1 MSKPKHS
8 RYNRYST
15 DVSDLPSDP
24 SSMIV
29 NISSKEQLSGD
40 SGIPSNSPSIEDD
53 VLYREVHTR
62 MFPFAHI
69 LEQLVNK
76 NPDLPKTKSLLDIL
90 KNNAKTSLETLK
102 KCEEVL
108 NNCLGQHLQL
118 RPPKIEGVT
127 IEKVHENGEQK
138 ICVSW
143 KKIPY
148 VGMTY
153 CVQVLC
159 MKKVIDTPYFVV
171 NNNNPHFFIPSP
183 HPAERYSVDLWAQNE
198 DGYCGEKVRSDE
210 IMICHQLGP
219 VLINEHKQ
227 LRPGYDVYEG
237 FLEGGSPNKEK
248 VAVKIISVPDTK
260 KLHREINNM
269 QTLISHPNTV
279 LYRNSGQIK
288 GLGNRSYIVME
299 LCEIGTLYELSGK
312 QGIDWKIALL
322 HLMHGLLHIHDNS
335 IIHRDL
341 KPQNVLR
348 SLDKKY
354 IKVADFGLSK
364 QMNPEKSKI
373 SKSASEIGT
382 DGWGSPEHYSPVKTM
397 SLKSDIYSAGLVYYF
412 ALSGGKHVFGSEE
425 HRWKSRIIDGS
436 RPDLSGLT
444 CPDEEELA
452 KDLILKMLQSKPEHR
467 PSAYQ
472 VLQHPYFWDAC
483 KRLRFLHAVNE
494 YLCPYIL
501 PKSKKQPQGITK
513 KIMMEVSRNNASI
526 STSTGENNWFKK
538 MEEKH
543 GFKERYKLLL
553 WKADGKVLPKVKYN
567 HNCPIHLLRYI
578 RNICSHYREEDSLLK
593 KIKNDEDLW
602 NIFYSVFPLLF
613 CMYYNIIHNYWHKLC
628 KSTDFPMNAFESFYE
643 IAPNKPMPVEGSR
656 KRKHDVSSSAN
667 FFEDDP
673 ISI

>member
-312 QGIDWKIALL
+312 QG
-322 HLMHGLLHIHDNS
+322 
-335 IIHRDL
+335 
-341 KPQNVLR
+341 
-348 SLDKKY
+348 
-354 IKVADFGLSK
+354 
-364 QMNPEKSKI
+364 
-373 SKSASEIGT
+373 
-382 DGWGSPEHYSPVKTM
+382 
-397 SLKSDIYSAGLVYYF
+397 LVYYF

>member
-15 DVSDLPSDP
+15 DVSDLPSDT

-76 NPDLPKTKSLLDIL
+76 NPDQPKTKSLLDIL

-127 IEKVHENGEQK
+127 IEKVHENGEQR

-143 KKIPY
+143 KKIPF

-183 HPAERYSVDLWAQNE
+183 HPAKRYSVDLWAQNE

-210 IMICHQLGP
+210 IMICHELGP

-260 KLHREINNM
+260 KLHREIDNM
-269 QTLISHPNTV
+269 QKLISHPNTV
-279 LYRNSGQIK
+279 LYRNSGQIR

-312 QGIDWKIALL
+312 QG
-322 HLMHGLLHIHDNS
+322 
-335 IIHRDL
+335 
-341 KPQNVLR
+341 
-348 SLDKKY
+348 
-354 IKVADFGLSK
+354 
-364 QMNPEKSKI
+364 
-373 SKSASEIGT
+373 
-382 DGWGSPEHYSPVKTM
+382 
-397 SLKSDIYSAGLVYYF
+397 LVYYF
-412 ALSGGKHVFGSEE
+412 ALSGGKHAFGSEE

-452 KDLILKMLQSKPEHR
+452 KDLILKMLQSKPKHR

-483 KRLRFLHAVNE
+483 KRLRFLHAVND

-513 KIMMEVSRNNASI
+513 EVMMKVSRNNASI

-553 WKADGKVLPKVKYN
+553 WKADGKVLPRVKYN

-673 ISI
+673 ISS